1 METVGHWHAVLLMDY
16 AILAAGCSLVIN
28 LVLVV
33 HVLTLSRRLYKDR
46 GTIERLNLM
55 IQRRDWI
62 LREEK
67 ALIEELEEQEQ

>member
-1 METVGHWHAVLLMDY
+1 MDY

-55 IQRRDWI
+55 VQRRDWI